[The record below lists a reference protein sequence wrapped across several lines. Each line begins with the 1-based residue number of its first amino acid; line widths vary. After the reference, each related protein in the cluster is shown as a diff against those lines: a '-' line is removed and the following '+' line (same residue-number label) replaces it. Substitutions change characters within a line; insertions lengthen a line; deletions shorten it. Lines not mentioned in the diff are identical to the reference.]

1 MYLYYLLLALVT
13 FVDSASSKC
22 NGHHHHQAGSVQH
35 RKTAITNVLVWDGTK
50 FPRSRSTVVIVD
62 GIISN
67 ENSVGAVI
75 INGKGGFLI
84 PGLIDSHVRLTDCA
98 YLGTMQK
105 YGVTTALD
113 MGTTPFEAVAK
124 CSEHGVTDI
133 RGSGAAGTV
142 NGTKISFI
150 PGFPSDS
157 FIPTPDAGRA
167 FVASRKAEGVDY
179 IKLFLD
185 PSGPDDETI
194 KAVSALLFLLINA
207 IEVDDRSQVVKAA
220 HQEGLQVIAHA
231 SSYAAYAQAARTGVD
246 IITHAPIDKAL
257 DDAVINDIISRDI
270 KVVPTLL
277 MMQVCIR
284 AIETSPYTNST
295 DCILSVHHQQ
305 HRGPFLPLRQ
315 RGTRHEISPRR
326 RHSHCCG
333 NRQ

>member
-1 MYLYYLLLALVT
+1 MFLPQLLLALLT
-13 FVDSASSKC
+13 LVDSALSKC

-84 PGLIDSHVRLTDCA
+84 PGLIDSHVHLSDCA
-98 YLGTMQK
+98 YLATLQK

-113 MGTTPFEAVAK
+113 VGTTPYEAVAK
-124 CSEHGVTDI
+124 CGEHGVTDI

-142 NGTKISFI
+142 NGTNNSFN
-150 PGFPSDS
+150 PGVPSDS
-157 FIPTPDAGRA
+157 FIPTPEAGRA

-185 PSGPDDETI
+185 QLGPDDATI
-194 KAVSALLFLLINA
+194 KAVCPFISRCAMHSKLINK
-207 IEVDDRSQVVKAA
+207 IQVVKAA
-220 HQEGLQVIAHA
+220 HQEDLQVIAHA
-231 SSYAAYAQAARTGVD
+231 SSYVAYAQAARTGVD

-257 DDAVINDIISRDI
+257 DDAVINEIISRDL
-270 KVVPTLL
+270 KVIPTLL
-277 MMQVCIR
+277 MMQVRIR
-284 AIETSPYTNST
+284 AVDTSPCTNSA

-305 HRGPFLPLRQ
+305 HRSPFLSLR
-315 RGTRHEISPRR
+315 
-326 RHSHCCG
+326 
-333 NRQ
+333 